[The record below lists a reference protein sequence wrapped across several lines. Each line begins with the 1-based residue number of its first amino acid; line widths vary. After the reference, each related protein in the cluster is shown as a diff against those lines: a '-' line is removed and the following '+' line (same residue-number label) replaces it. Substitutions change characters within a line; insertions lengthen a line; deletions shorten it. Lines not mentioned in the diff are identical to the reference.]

1 MNRKLSIRLHIIIIS
16 IVAVAD
22 AFTVYEER
30 MILNGVDILISCS
43 VDALIEQNN
52 TILWAQFYPFNVLI
66 SETLKYTINATELII
81 HSVTVEDEGEYACY
95 SEEIAIVYTVVDVI
109 VTCKYFMAVLFTVS
123 I

>member
-1 MNRKLSIRLHIIIIS
+1 MQFDRKFNHVRTY
-16 IVAVAD
+16 IVSFTD
-22 AFTVYEER
+22 AFTVYEEE
-30 MILNGVDILISCS
+30 MILSGLDLLISCS

-52 TILWAQFYPFNVLI
+52 TILWAQFCPLNVLI
-66 SETLKYTINATELII
+66 SEALKYTINATELII
-81 HSVTVEDEGEYACY
+81 HNVTVEDEGEYACY